1 MHRLVSL
8 LFAAAALSACA
19 SDPAPVCHKND
30 TRQCYCAN
38 GKTSAQ
44 TCDTDGQWQAC
55 VCGVDAGDS
64 GNNSMP
70 AADAPVVLG
79 PPDAR

>member
-1 MHRLVSL
+1 MHRLVSF

-30 TRQCYCAN
+30 TRQCYCAS

-44 TCDTDGQWQAC
+44 SCDADGQWQAC
-55 VCGVDAGDS
+55 ACGVDAGNS
-64 GNNSMP
+64 GNSTP
-70 AADAPVVLG
+70 PADARVVVTT
-79 PPDAR
+79 PDAP